1 MLAPITHSIPP
12 SGYGPWERVVADLVH
27 GLTEEGH
34 DVTLFGPAG
43 SETPGQLIPTVP
55 YALDEWPSSEGIADH
70 RVWEEIHIATFAE
83 VVASHDFDIIHS
95 HLTVHPLG
103 YASLLE
109 PPMLTTLHGS
119 AWNRAIHPALERFRD
134 LPFVSLSDAE
144 RVLFP
149 GLNYV
154 ATVHNG
160 IDCTRFRPGSGA
172 GGFLLFAGRMAP
184 EKQPHLAI
192 EIGRRADRPVKL
204 AGPIEERHRNYFET
218 EVATRLDTAMAEYLG
233 DLKSDELG
241 VAYRQAAAVIMPL
254 AWEEPFGLVVI
265 ESLASGTP
273 VVGWRRGAMPELIED
288 GVTGFVVDD
297 VAGAVAAVNGLDGLD
312 RAACRREAETR
323 FSIPVMTL
331 NYVAAYQRVLGR

>member
-12 SGYGPWERVVADLVH
+12 SGYGPWERVVADLTG
-27 GLTEEGH
+27 GLIEEGH

-43 SETPGQLIPTVP
+43 SETPGHLVPTVP
-55 YALDEWPSSEGIADH
+55 YPLDEWPPSEGTPDH
-70 RVWEEIHIATFAE
+70 RVWEEIHVAALAE
-83 VVASHDFDIIHS
+83 VVSSQDFDIIHS

-103 YASLLE
+103 YASLLD

-134 LPFVSLSDAE
+134 LPFVSLSLAE
-144 RVLFP
+144 RAFFP

-160 IDCTRFRPGSGA
+160 VDCTRFEPGSGK
-172 GGFLLFAGRMAP
+172 GGFLFFAGRMAP

-192 EIGRRADRPVKL
+192 EVARRADLPVKL
-204 AGPIEERHRNYFET
+204 AGPVEERHRDYFET
-218 EVATRLDTAMAEYLG
+218 EVATRLDAGIAVYLG
-233 DLKSDELG
+233 DLKRGEL
-241 VAYRQAAAVIMPL
+241 VEAYREAAAVIMPL
-254 AWEEPFGLVVI
+254 AWDEPFGLVVV

-273 VVGWRRGAMPELIED
+273 VIGWRRGALPELIED

-297 VAGAVAAVNGLDGLD
+297 VAGAVAAVANLGGLD
-312 RAACRREAETR
+312 RAVCRREAETR
-323 FSIPVMTL
+323 FSIPVMTRG
-331 NYVAAYQRVLGR
+331 YVAAYRRVLGR